1 MLMDN
6 TGVGGGNAM
15 ENKPVFG
22 TPENPSTSPM
32 GEVPDFEEFLKQR
45 EDLKPQEEAP
55 KEMAEDLAASVGEKA
70 SEQVSSAMPS
80 APAPVAADE
89 GDEAREV
96 LENIPI
102 PRDAE
107 KLPRAYSAAVVKIVN
122 RNAKDPHKLVAEID
136 VARWDLMKKA
146 FNRRMGDGLNG
157 SQLNG

>member
-1 MLMDN
+1 MDN

-15 ENKPVFG
+15 ENKPIFG
-22 TPENPSTSPM
+22 APENTPTPPM
-32 GEVPDFEEFLKQR
+32 GEVPDFEEFLKQH
-45 EDLKPQEEAP
+45 EDLKPQEESP
-55 KEMAEDLAASVGEKA
+55 KEMIEDLASSSVEKA
-70 SEQVSSAMPS
+70 PEQTSSAMPT
-80 APAPVAADE
+80 APVATND

-96 LENIPI
+96 LENIPV

-107 KLPRAYSAAVVKIVN
+107 RLPRAYLAAVVKIVN
-122 RNAKDPHKLVAEID
+122 RNSKDPHKLVAEID